1 MPRRRVDVDE
11 AIRKALEKNKTL
23 TWSQLAKETS
33 LSKASLSRHL
43 NDLIRKNIISTRTE
57 KLRGRSSTTYYSL
70 NDNRYIKAFMYIQ
83 DRLKEEESWMEGQY
97 VEVFYSILQECER
110 LKLVPKGYFIK
121 SNAGRKATPE
131 ELNKIYADIEKRKR
145 AYEEKQ
151 KRRLHGN

>member
-1 MPRRRVDVDE
+1 MPRRRVDVDK

-43 NDLIRKNIISTRTE
+43 NSLIRKNIISTRTE

-83 DRLKEEESWMEGQY
+83 DRLKEEESWLEGEY
-97 VEVFYSILQECER
+97 ITVFFSILQECEQ
-110 LKLVPKGYFIK
+110 LGLVPHGYFIK
-121 SNAGRKATPE
+121 SKPVESKSRKFSVKLLKPVKAEDYMET
-131 ELNKIYADIEKRKR
+131 KKEK
-145 AYEEKQ
+145 
-151 KRRLHGN
+151 